1 MREWCGFLE
10 IAACGA
16 HELALTQT
24 PAESSAGTGG
34 GKTPGVRHVD
44 PGDCVALPRHSTISA
59 SRCNF
64 RVFLRG
70 ALLPRVNIKSMLW
83 DELG

>member
-1 MREWCGFLE
+1 MREWCRFLE

-16 HELALTQT
+16 HELVLSQT
-24 PAESSAGTGG
+24 PAESSAATGG

-44 PGDCVALPRHSTISA
+44 PGDCVALPHLFMISA
-59 SRCNF
+59 SRYNF
-64 RVFLRG
+64 RVFLCG
-70 ALLPRVNIKSMLW
+70 ALLPRVNIKTMLW